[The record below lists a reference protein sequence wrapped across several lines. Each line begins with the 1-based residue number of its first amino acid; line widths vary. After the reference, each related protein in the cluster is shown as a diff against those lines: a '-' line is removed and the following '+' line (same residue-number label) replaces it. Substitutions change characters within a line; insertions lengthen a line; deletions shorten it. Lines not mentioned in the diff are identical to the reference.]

1 MRIVFLGTPD
11 FAINSLDVLV
21 KSNHEV
27 IAVVTQ
33 PDKPTER
40 GNKIEFSAIKKYAIA
55 NNIPLFQ
62 FPKISRDGVIDLRTL
77 APDLMV
83 TAAYGQILS
92 QDILSI
98 PRYGTINVH
107 ASILPKYRG
116 ASPIQTAIIRGDT
129 ETGVTIMQT
138 EIGLD
143 TGDIIDVVKT
153 PIFDTETAGELSS
166 RLAELGANLLLEVI
180 EKIEN
185 GTATYTKQEQFDASV
200 TTKISKND
208 TVINWEKSSREI
220 KNLILGANPNPVA
233 RTLLEDAL
241 VKIYRAKPA
250 EIELDEEML
259 ATPVGTI
266 LSCSSVKKG
275 VFVRTGDG
283 AIELLEMQLP
293 GGKVLPAK
301 QLLNGRKINVGD
313 KFKTVIQI
321 HLWGKKWN
329 YYTTFHFLNLRQNL
343 KVWI

>member
-21 KSNHEV
+21 KSNHDV

-40 GNKIEFSAIKKYAIA
+40 GNKIEFSAIKKYCIT
-55 NNIPLFQ
+55 NDIPLFQ
-62 FPKISRDGVIDLRTL
+62 FPKISRDGVIDLRAL

-98 PRYGTINVH
+98 PRYGVINVH

-153 PIFDTETAGELSS
+153 PIFDTETAGELSN

-208 TVINWEKSSREI
+208 TVINWDKSSREI
-220 KNLILGANPNPVA
+220 KNLILGSNPNPVA
-233 RTLLEDAL
+233 RTLLGDDL

-250 EIELDEEML
+250 DIELDEEMQ
-259 ATPVGTI
+259 AAEVGTI
-266 LSCSSVKKG
+266 LSNSSVKKG

-283 AIELLEMQLP
+283 AIEILEMQLP

-301 QLLNGRKINVGD
+301 QLLNGRKINIGD
-313 KFKTVIQI
+313 KFKSVIQI
-321 HLWGKKWN
+321 HLWGK
-329 YYTTFHFLNLRQNL
+329 
-343 KVWI
+343 